1 MRLRE
6 IYDVLS
12 DEEKRRFY
20 DRTLAQ
26 GAPSHQAEKMRMKL
40 EDPYVQ
46 DVVNYESVPNMMD
59 RLGGKNRELSDQAV
73 TAITFDVIVVIFSLC
88 CIIYAAFFKEY

>member
-1 MRLRE
+1 MIIKGIPPRHIFSPTEGSFRVRLRE

-20 DRTLAQ
+20 DWTLAQ
-26 GAPSHQAEKMRMKL
+26 GPASRQAEKMRMKL

-73 TAITFDVIVVIFSLC
+73 TANHF
-88 CIIYAAFFKEY
+88 